1 MKHETTSSAAG
12 EEGGGT
18 AAMQPL
24 PVSDE
29 LISRLAGRCEEIFP
43 LNDRLR
49 HDEISDEEIHEM
61 ESLLKRLR
69 PAPVRVLFREQC
81 CSLMCAE
88 SEHEMETRL
97 KRLSASS
104 MLEFS
109 VCKMAQAM
117 DCAGEA
123 KQEKAVKIPLWRR
136 LAYISGISVAAAVGA
151 VLLVQNTLVA
161 PGGTVAGG
169 NEVEAGAEKTEAP
182 VLPGEKRELLRK
194 PTLFELQGLL
204 PSSVEFFLK
213 RNIKGPPR
221 ERLWAARLKFS
232 ILLLQAFALSGPV
245 PCSASLL
252 CEEKESAL
260 DAWRSSFP
268 MPGNKC
274 STGREISLPVE
285 GKASG

>member
-49 HDEISDEEIHEM
+49 HDEISDEKIHEM

-117 DCAGEA
+117 DCAGKA
-123 KQEKAVKIPLWRR
+123 KPAKAVKIPP
-136 LAYISGISVAAAVGA
+136 VAAARVYFRHFR
-151 VLLVQNTLVA
+151 
-161 PGGTVAGG
+161 GGRGGRRPAGS
-169 NEVEAGAEKTEAP
+169 EYAGSARRH
-182 VLPGEKRELLRK
+182 GGRRK
-194 PTLFELQGLL
+194 
-204 PSSVEFFLK
+204 
-213 RNIKGPPR
+213 
-221 ERLWAARLKFS
+221 
-232 ILLLQAFALSGPV
+232 
-245 PCSASLL
+245 
-252 CEEKESAL
+252 
-260 DAWRSSFP
+260 
-268 MPGNKC
+268 
-274 STGREISLPVE
+274 
-285 GKASG
+285 

>member
-88 SEHEMETRL
+88 SEQEMETRL

-169 NEVEAGAEKTEAP
+169 NEVEAGAEKTETP
-182 VLPGEKRELLRK
+182 VLPGESGSCCGN
-194 PTLFELQGLL
+194 PLFLNCRAET
-204 PSSVEFFLK
+204 
-213 RNIKGPPR
+213 
-221 ERLWAARLKFS
+221 
-232 ILLLQAFALSGPV
+232 
-245 PCSASLL
+245 SA
-252 CEEKESAL
+252 C
-260 DAWRSSFP
+260 P
-268 MPGNKC
+268 
-274 STGREISLPVE
+274 
-285 GKASG
+285 

>member
-88 SEHEMETRL
+88 SEQEMETRL

-161 PGGTVAGG
+161 PAARWPEGM
-169 NEVEAGAEKTEAP
+169 
-182 VLPGEKRELLRK
+182 RRK
-194 PTLFELQGLL
+194 PE
-204 PSSVEFFLK
+204 LK
-213 RNIKGPPR
+213 RRKPLYCPG
-221 ERLWAARLKFS
+221 K
-232 ILLLQAFALSGPV
+232 SGSCCGNPLFLN
-245 PCSASLL
+245 CRAETSA
-252 CEEKESAL
+252 C
-260 DAWRSSFP
+260 P
-268 MPGNKC
+268 
-274 STGREISLPVE
+274 
-285 GKASG
+285 

>member
-136 LAYISGISVAAAVGA
+136 LAYISGIPVAAAVGA

-169 NEVEAGAEKTEAP
+169 NEAEAGAEKTEAP

-194 PTLFELQGLL
+194 PTLFELQGGDERVPVIAPAVIRRIL
-204 PSSVEFFLK
+204 P
-213 RNIKGPPR
+213 
-221 ERLWAARLKFS
+221 
-232 ILLLQAFALSGPV
+232 
-245 PCSASLL
+245 
-252 CEEKESAL
+252 EKEY
-260 DAWRSSFP
+260 
-268 MPGNKC
+268 
-274 STGREISLPVE
+274 
-285 GKASG
+285 